1 MYATKE
7 AFLRTRQEASRSL
20 KIQTKRRL
28 RLKEEARTRERIEQ
42 IEFERFDRLGIRL
55 FNEYW
60 TLEGPSDSQTE
71 PELFSD
77 EEGDNHPQNP
87 PSSSGTIEESNSST
101 NPNEAF
107 NFIKLIVKEESPS
120 SNNTSE
126 VEIPD

>member
-1 MYATKE
+1 MPRKKLTLEQRKE
-7 AFLRTRQEASRSL
+7 LLED
-20 KIQTKRRL
+20 TKRKL
-28 RLKEEARTRERIEQ
+28 RLEQEARTRERIEQ
-42 IEFERFDRLGIRL
+42 LEFERFDRLGIRL

-71 PELFSD
+71 LELFSD

-107 NFIKLIVKEESPS
+107 NFIKLTVKEESPS

>member
-1 MYATKE
+1 MPPKKLTLEQRKELLEDTK
-7 AFLRTRQEASRSL
+7 
-20 KIQTKRRL
+20 KKL
-28 RLKEEARTRERIEQ
+28 RLEQEARTRERIEQ
-42 IEFERFDRLGIRL
+42 LEFERFDRLGIRL

-60 TLEGPSDSQTE
+60 TLEGPSDAQTE
-71 PELFSD
+71 LELFSD
-77 EEGDNHPQNP
+77 EEGDNHPQDP

-107 NFIKLIVKEESPS
+107 HFIKLTDKEESPS

>member
-1 MYATKE
+1 MPPKKLTLEQRKE
-7 AFLRTRQEASRSL
+7 LLED
-20 KIQTKRRL
+20 TKRKL
-28 RLKEEARTRERIEQ
+28 RLEQEARTRERIEQ
-42 IEFERFDRLGIRL
+42 LEFERFDRLGIRL

-71 PELFSD
+71 LELFSD

-87 PSSSGTIEESNSST
+87 PSSSGTIEESNSLT

-107 NFIKLIVKEESPS
+107 NFIKLTVKEESPS

>member
-1 MYATKE
+1 MPPKKLTLEQRKELLEDTK
-7 AFLRTRQEASRSL
+7 
-20 KIQTKRRL
+20 KKL
-28 RLKEEARTRERIEQ
+28 RLEQEARTRERIEQ
-42 IEFERFDRLGIRL
+42 LEFERFDRLGIRL

-71 PELFSD
+71 LELFSD

-87 PSSSGTIEESNSST
+87 PSSSGTIEESNSLT

-107 NFIKLIVKEESPS
+107 NFIKLTVKEESPS